1 MSPAK
6 VYVNVLAKF
15 DRDGNITPL
24 IVEWEDGRQYEID
37 NILDVRRN
45 TLQCG
50 NEKWVRYMVLIG
62 KNRTVL
68 YYEDPAWFVERKIH
82 S

>member
-45 TLQCG
+45 TLQCE

-62 KNRTVL
+62 KNRTAL
-68 YYEDPAWFVERKIH
+68 YYEDPAWFVERKMH